1 MARITGKE
9 GFSSGISIHMPGIVN
24 ARPPDTMAPAD
35 IAVCVTLISFRLVFP
50 MSLRENIDARA
61 TNTIGHGREL
71 SLNAMNIELMVMIT
85 DPMTPITRL
94 LTVSCL

>member
-1 MARITGKE
+1 M
-9 GFSSGISIHMPGIVN
+9 SIQMPGIVK
-24 ARPPDTMAPAD
+24 ARPPETIAPAD
-35 IAVCVTLISFRLVFP
+35 IAVWVTLISLRLVFP
-50 MSLRENIDARA
+50 MSFRENIDARA

-71 SLNAMNIELMVMIT
+71 SLSAINIELMVMIT